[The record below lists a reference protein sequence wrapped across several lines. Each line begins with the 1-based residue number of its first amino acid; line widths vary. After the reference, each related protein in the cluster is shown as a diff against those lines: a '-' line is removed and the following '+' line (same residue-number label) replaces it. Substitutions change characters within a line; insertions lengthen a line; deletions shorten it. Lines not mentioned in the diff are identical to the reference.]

1 MSAAASGAGETA
13 LATVAAWLLARR
25 AAAQRG
31 TSIGD
36 FPCGLP
42 AGAAIVAALA
52 AWRVPLAFGAVAV
65 IAIVSVAAVTDVR
78 SGAIFDALTLA
89 LGVTTLITA
98 LANGTAPAALTG
110 ALAGGG
116 SLLALYLVTQRRGI
130 GLGDVKLGAGIG
142 AGLGAGLGLIA
153 LGGAFV
159 AGGAYGAWLLATRRA
174 RRDSAI
180 RFGPFVAAGT
190 YVAMLIAPGGR

>member
-1 MSAAASGAGETA
+1 MSAAFGAGATA
-13 LATVAAWLLARR
+13 LATAAAWLLARR

-31 TSIGD
+31 TSIGG
-36 FPCGLP
+36 FPLAL
-42 AGAAIVAALA
+42 AGCVAIVAAIA
-52 AWRVPLAFGAVAV
+52 AWRAPLGFGSVAV

-78 SGAIFDALTLA
+78 SGAVFDALTFA
-89 LGVTTLITA
+89 LGAATLVAA
-98 LANGTAPAALTG
+98 LVNGTAPAWSIG

-116 SLLALYLVTQRRGI
+116 SLLALYVITQRRGI
-130 GLGDVKLGAGIG
+130 GLGDVKLAAGIG
-142 AGLGAGLGLIA
+142 AGLGAGLGLVA

-174 RRDSAI
+174 RRGTAI

-190 YVAMLIAPGGR
+190 YVAMLVGPVN